1 MQLEPVK
8 KVKEIGKKKII
19 AGATAGFLLIGGGA
33 TFASESGQSAVKG
46 AIDAAVGKAVAY
58 YVKNID
64 DNLSKYATEQRGNI
78 GGQVAGIITDYA
90 NALQKHYERE
100 LARGKAQIA
109 KNQQD
114 QIQEN
119 SNYAGQ
125 KYQEATKKITEA
137 TDKQINDAAVKS
149 EAEVAKQIQDQTGNI
164 QAPASGQ

>member
-1 MQLEPVK
+1 MQLEPLN

-33 TFASESGQSAVKG
+33 TFASESGQDAVKG
-46 AIDAAVGKAVAY
+46 AIDAAIGKAVAY

-64 DNLSKYATEQRGNI
+64 DNLSAYATEQRGSI
-78 GGQVAGIITDYA
+78 SGSVAGIINDYA
-90 NALQKHYERE
+90 TALKKHYENE

-119 SNYAGQ
+119 TNYASG
-125 KYQEATKKITEA
+125 KYVEARNKITEA
-137 TDKQINDAAVKS
+137 TNKQINDAAQKS
-149 EAEVAKQIQDQTGNI
+149 QEEVAKQIQERAGSV
-164 QAPASGQ
+164 QAPGE

>member
-8 KVKEIGKKKII
+8 KFKEVGKKKII

-46 AIDAAVGKAVAY
+46 AIDAAIGKAVAY

-64 DNLSKYATEQRGNI
+64 DNLSKYAEQERGNI
-78 GGQVAGIITDYA
+78 GGQVAGIIDQYA
-90 NALQKHYERE
+90 KALQDHYNKE
-100 LARGKAQIA
+100 LARGKASITN
-109 KNQQD
+109 NQNA

-125 KYQEATKKITEA
+125 KYLDAKQKITDA
-137 TDKQINDAAVKS
+137 TNNQINDAAQKS
-149 EAEVAKQIQDQTGNI
+149 EAEVAKQIQEQAGSI
-164 QAPASGQ
+164 QAPGQ